1 MIIKTY
7 RDRRIMP
14 DFVPKI
20 TPIIGRMERV
30 PLRKAEDDVKD
41 GDDEGQSSD
50 SLMCRNNSSLNVME
64 SKVKRHKE
72 R

>member
-1 MIIKTY
+1 
-7 RDRRIMP
+7 
-14 DFVPKI
+14 
-20 TPIIGRMERV
+20 MERV

-50 SLMCRNNSSLNVME
+50 SLVRRNNSSLNVME